1 MATNTY
7 IALIHK
13 EAGSDYGASFPDLPG
28 CVTAASSIDEV
39 LSMAKEALALHIED
53 MLENGEEIP
62 VPTPPDKIDRDDALL
77 IAAIDV
83 PDTVKVERVNV
94 TIPAIALTR
103 FDKFAA
109 QLGMTRSGLF
119 VEAVSRWIAQVRE
132 RETRRGSG
140 AG

>member
-13 EAGSDYGASFPDLPG
+13 EVDSDFGVSFPDLPG

-53 MLENGEEIP
+53 MLENDEEIP
-62 VPTPPDKIDRDDALL
+62 VPTPADKIDRDDALL

-119 VEAVSRWIAQVRE
+119 VEAVTRWIVQVRE
-132 RETRRGSG
+132 QETRRGSK

>member
-13 EAGSDYGASFPDLPG
+13 EVDSDFGVSFPDLPG

-53 MLENGEEIP
+53 MLENDEEIP
-62 VPTPPDKIDRDDALL
+62 VPTPADKIDRDDALL

-119 VEAVSRWIAQVRE
+119 VEAVTRWIAQVRE
-132 RETRRGSG
+132 QETRRGSK